1 MERPGKPMAWAEPE
15 LGESSVLVIDDS
27 DTERQQILQVL
38 KKEGIFATF
47 YEASDGLMG
56 FRLLIE
62 KRPDLIICDLV
73 MPACD
78 GLTFL
83 KMRQVRP
90 EEDIRLIPIL
100 ILTSIDNLQVKTQ
113 MFELGAQ
120 DYIIKPVD
128 PAELVAR
135 VKVHLKLKK
144 LQEQLVRQNQL
155 LQRLSTTDS
164 LTELYNRRHLLRLY
178 EQAFASATRYGY
190 DLSVAMMDVDHFKAI
205 NDAHGH
211 LAGDRVLQEFA
222 KWLRQSIRKGDIVGR
237 YGGEEFLVILPH
249 TPLKGALTFAKRFRQ
264 TVEAHEILL
273 DSGESVRITVSVG
286 VASWPEVPVTESWDL
301 LRLAD
306 AALYEAK
313 RAGRNRVCAYPP
325 EADPSGDPQAVQ
337 Q

>member
-1 MERPGKPMAWAEPE
+1 MEHEGKSE

-27 DTERQQILQVL
+27 ERERRQILQVL
-38 KKEGIFATF
+38 KREGIFSTF
-47 YEASDGLMG
+47 YEASDGLTG
-56 FRLLIE
+56 FRLLVE
-62 KRPDLIICDLV
+62 KRPDLVICDLV
-73 MPACD
+73 MPECD

-100 ILTSIDNLQVKTQ
+100 VLTAIDNLQVKTQ

-120 DYIIKPVD
+120 DYIIKPIEPVD
-128 PAELVAR
+128 LVAR

-155 LQRLSTTDS
+155 LQRLSTIDG
-164 LTELYNRRHLLRLY
+164 LTGLYNRRHLLRLY
-178 EQAFASATRYGY
+178 EQAFANAVRYEY
-190 DLSVAMMDVDHFKAI
+190 DLSVAMIDIDHFKAV

-222 KWLRQSIRKGDIVGR
+222 GWLQQSVRKGDIVGR
-237 YGGEEFLVILPH
+237 YGGEEFLVVLPH
-249 TPLKGALTFAKRFRQ
+249 TPLTGALTFTERFRQ
-264 TVEAHEILL
+264 AVETRKVSVGSSA
-273 DSGESVRITVSVG
+273 SVRVTVSAG
-286 VASWPEVPVTESWDL
+286 VASWPEAPVTEPWDL

-313 RAGRNRVCAYPP
+313 RAGRNRVCAYRP
-325 EADPSGDPQAVQ
+325 EADPSGGPKGSKAIGQ
-337 Q
+337 

>member
-1 MERPGKPMAWAEPE
+1 MEMEHEGKSE

-27 DTERQQILQVL
+27 ERERQQILQVL
-38 KKEGIFATF
+38 KREGIFSTF

-62 KRPDLIICDLV
+62 KRPDLVICDLV
-73 MPACD
+73 MPECD

-100 ILTSIDNLQVKTQ
+100 ILTAIDNLQVKTQ

-222 KWLRQSIRKGDIVGR
+222 KMASAIYPEGGYRRSLRRRGVFGHPAPYAFKGR
-237 YGGEEFLVILPH
+237 PNFCE
-249 TPLKGALTFAKRFRQ
+249 
-264 TVEAHEILL
+264 
-273 DSGESVRITVSVG
+273 TVS
-286 VASWPEVPVTESWDL
+286 S
-301 LRLAD
+301 
-306 AALYEAK
+306 
-313 RAGRNRVCAYPP
+313 NRRGP
-325 EADPSGDPQAVQ
+325 
-337 Q
+337 